1 VFDTRIPRLLSVRIC
16 DTEDTDPARRG
27 KAGKITF
34 VFFARISPAAAPA
47 RRTIP
52 RLWHDHA

>member
-1 VFDTRIPRLLSVRIC
+1 VFDTRTPRFERSHL

-34 VFFARISPAAAPA
+34 VFFARISPAAAPT